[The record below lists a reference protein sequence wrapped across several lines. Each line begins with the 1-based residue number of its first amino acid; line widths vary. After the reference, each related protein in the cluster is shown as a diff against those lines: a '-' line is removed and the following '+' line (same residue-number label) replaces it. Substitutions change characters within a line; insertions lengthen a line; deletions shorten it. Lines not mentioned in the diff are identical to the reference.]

1 MLQCKL
7 LSVNHFNKFIFSK
20 YRKLKKN
27 FFPVYTMTLFI
38 CTWIHSQ
45 YICKSKLLQETSTN
59 TSANPNS
66 YKKHQH
72 ENITSSK
79 WLLHSN
85 ISEYSLKINVMQH
98 LLFCL
103 PLKCLV
109 SPQLHSGKV
118 QMPCKI
124 TRVPRQRP
132 DSIFSMLI
140 AYLSMTKNDYKID
153 SVKSTNS

>member
-1 MLQCKL
+1 VLLMLQCKL
-7 LSVNHFNKFIFSK
+7 WSVNHFNKFIFSK
-20 YRKLKKN
+20 YRKKN
-27 FFPVYTMTLFI
+27 FFQSIQWPYLFAHEYTA
-38 CTWIHSQ
+38 
-45 YICKSKLLQETSTN
+45 N

-140 AYLSMTKNDYKID
+140 AYLSMIKNDYKID

>member
-27 FFPVYTMTLFI
+27 FFQSIQWPYLFANEYTA
-38 CTWIHSQ
+38 
-45 YICKSKLLQETSTN
+45 N

-132 DSIFSMLI
+132 NSIFFMLI
-140 AYLSMTKNDYKID
+140 TYLSMTKKNDYKID
-153 SVKSTNS
+153 SVKSTNC